1 MHKDNNTR
9 VESIYIVDDDKI
21 VLLDLAKKIS
31 DFGYQTFSFD
41 NGKDFLE
48 DFQFENELCVVFL
61 DINMPE
67 IHGLSLLEDLKKR
80 QNCIPVIISSLND
93 INTYKKALKY
103 GAYDYLVK
111 PIKRIELF
119 ETIEKVKYRY
129 RQSQQKMTNRELK
142 SSLLKKLTKREYEV
156 LDLLLLAKPT
166 DEVAKNLSISKNT
179 VDVHRR
185 NILLKLDCKSL
196 IEVSFIFNQS

>member
-156 LDLLLLAKPT
+156 LDLLLLAKST